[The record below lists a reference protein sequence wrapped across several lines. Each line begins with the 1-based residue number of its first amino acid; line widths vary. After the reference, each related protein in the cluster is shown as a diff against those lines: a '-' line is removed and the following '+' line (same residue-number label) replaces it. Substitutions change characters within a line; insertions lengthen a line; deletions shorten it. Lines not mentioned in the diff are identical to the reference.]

1 MEIRFDQ
8 KAKKFIEAQDT
19 STKQRFRKGIEG
31 LTQKPPI
38 GDIKMMQG
46 YSDGRCRLC
55 IGKYRIIY
63 RYAFDGQLEVLHIM
77 DIDSRGDIYKHH

>member
-1 MEIRFDQ
+1 MEIRFDK
-8 KAKKFIEAQDT
+8 KAKKFIEAQDA

-46 YSDGRCRLC
+46 YSDGRCRLR

-63 RYAFDGQLEVLHIM
+63 RYSFDGQLEVLHIM

>member
-1 MEIRFDQ
+1 MEIRFDK

-46 YSDGRCRLC
+46 YSDGRCRLR
-55 IGKYRIIY
+55 IGKYRIVY
-63 RYAFDGQLEVLHIM
+63 RYTFDGQIEVLHIM